1 MTPDALTPD
10 ALTPDAVST
19 PGSPAADVPAA
30 LSAEGLPACRAH
42 GVDRYHHAARA
53 DLSFGAGSWIA
64 ILNGA
69 SGTPREITF
78 TCSGCG
84 EAFEVTRD
92 PAVLREFRRYPYVD
106 RKARP

>member
-1 MTPDALTPD
+1 MTPDAPTPD
-10 ALTPDAVST
+10 APTPDAR
-19 PGSPAADVPAA
+19 PPASLAPR

-42 GVDRYHHAARA
+42 GVDRYHHASRA
-53 DLSFGAGSWIA
+53 DLSFGPGSWIA

-69 SGTPREITF
+69 SGTPRQIRF

-84 EAFEVTRD
+84 ETFETTRD
-92 PAVLREFRRYPYVD
+92 PAVLREFRRYPYVN

>member
-1 MTPDALTPD
+1 MTPDDSDPAPTDGP
-10 ALTPDAVST
+10 ST
-19 PGSPAADVPAA
+19 GSGP
-30 LSAEGLPACRAH
+30 SAGLPACRAH

-53 DLSFGAGSWIA
+53 DLSFGPGGWFA

-69 SGTPREITF
+69 SGTPREIAF

-84 EAFEVTRD
+84 ETFETTRD

-106 RKARP
+106 RLKG